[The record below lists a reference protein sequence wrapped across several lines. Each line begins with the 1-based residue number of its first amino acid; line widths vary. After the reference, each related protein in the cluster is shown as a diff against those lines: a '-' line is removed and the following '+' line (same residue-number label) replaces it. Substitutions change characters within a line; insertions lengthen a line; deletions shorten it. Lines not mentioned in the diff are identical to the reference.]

1 MEKIRNLSVRKTIIL
16 YLSVSLLVSFV
27 LSAFIVRIAEETQD
41 QVWWKYVDQ
50 ERYFEIANA
59 EDRDYLADIPRP
71 PAYVMSRGDH
81 QVSELC
87 DFLQTYTVLLMS
99 ILGSCGAVFLFYRNK
114 LKTPIEELE
123 MASRRIAE
131 NDLDFQITYE
141 NQDEMGHLCREFE
154 RMRSQL
160 LENNQALWRN
170 IEEERILRAAIAHD
184 LRSPLSVL
192 KGYQEML
199 LDYLPD
205 GTIDTE
211 KAVEMLS
218 EGMKQ
223 IGRMDAFVETMR
235 RMNSLEARTLLVQP
249 ISPEELEADIQ
260 AELRVLA
267 GGAKSEKRIVSEAAE
282 PEKRAVF
289 ETAGRDKNVVL
300 EVTGNACFAGDKEVI
315 FEVAENLLSNAL
327 RYAKT
332 QVEIRVQ
339 VTVSELRICVKD
351 DGDGFQ
357 ENPETVTK
365 AFHQQN
371 AKDSLK
377 HAGLGMYISRLYC
390 EKHGGKLIVEN
401 EEGGAVTTAVFGRM
415 DKRG

>member
-16 YLSVSLLVSFV
+16 YLSVSLLISFL
-27 LSAFIVRIAEETQD
+27 LSAVIARIAEKTQN
-41 QVWWKYVDQ
+41 QIWWKYVDQ
-50 ERYFEIANA
+50 ERYFEIANG
-59 EDRDYLADIPRP
+59 EGSDYLAQIPRP
-71 PAYVMSRGDH
+71 SAYVMSKTDH

-99 ILGSCGAVFLFYRNK
+99 VLGSCGAVFLFYRHK
-114 LKTPIEELE
+114 LKIPIEELE
-123 MASRRIAE
+123 KASKRIAE

-154 RMRSQL
+154 RMRIQL

-235 RMNSLEARTLLVQP
+235 RLNSLEARTLLTQP
-249 ISPEELEADIQ
+249 VSPEELKADIQ
-260 AELRVLA
+260 AELQVLA
-267 GGAKSEKRIVSEAAE
+267 GKREVCANLAAE
-282 PEKRAVF
+282 GQEKMLF
-289 ETAGRDKNVVL
+289 
-300 EVTGNACFAGDKEVI
+300 
-315 FEVAENLLSNAL
+315 
-327 RYAKT
+327 
-332 QVEIRVQ
+332 
-339 VTVSELRICVKD
+339 
-351 DGDGFQ
+351 
-357 ENPETVTK
+357 
-365 AFHQQN
+365 
-371 AKDSLK
+371 
-377 HAGLGMYISRLYC
+377 
-390 EKHGGKLIVEN
+390 
-401 EEGGAVTTAVFGRM
+401 
-415 DKRG
+415 